1 MNNIDIWI
9 AIWKWILIIGL
20 GSFFLLA
27 LVVLPFGARDLLRLF
42 RRLDDP
48 SREADDD
55 SVSCVSRRID

>member
-9 AIWKWILIIGL
+9 AIWKWVLIAGL

-27 LVVLPFGARDLLRLF
+27 LVVLPLGARDLVRLF

-48 SREADDD
+48 SRDADDD
-55 SVSCVSRRID
+55 AA